1 MVQIAPFEVTAWV
14 DEHAHGVKHDLA
26 GSVCAPLSIKDL
38 IEISEHSDE
47 TSRALDFNLIDL
59 DYNSPMQGGH
69 KLRDNLAALYSRQA
83 RSDGQHTV
91 TRENILTCNAGIDAN
106 HIVLAALIGHTDHV
120 ICHYPTYQQLYE
132 VPRSLGAEVSFW
144 KSEPANDWKL
154 DVEVLRS
161 LLKDNTKM
169 IILNV
174 PQNPIGAIIPQWQL
188 EELVGLARER
198 GIILFCDE
206 AFRPL
211 FHGTLSSHPDYPDP
225 IVNLGYEKVVA
236 TGIMSKAFSL
246 PGIRAGWIASMDPQI
261 LSTCF
266 RMRYYTTTTVSQLNE
281 AVASEALDDR
291 CVHAILKRNLSNC
304 ATNIQ
309 AWQEF
314 VDEHKWACS
323 WVKPIAGTTAM
334 VKFHRDGKPVDDVKL
349 CLLAQEKADVC
360 LIPGR
365 KCFGDGV
372 HFEGYVRIGV
382 GLHPA
387 LVPEGLSALAKFTK
401 EILPIFPF
409 HRLEQQT

>member
-1 MVQIAPFEVTAWV
+1 MVHIAPFEVTAWV
-14 DEHAHGVKHDLA
+14 DENAHGVKHDLA
-26 GSVCAPLSIKDL
+26 GSVCAPLSIKNL
-38 IEISEHSDE
+38 IHLSRQSDE
-47 TSRALDFNLIDL
+47 TRKALDFNLIDL
-59 DYNSPMQGGH
+59 DYNSPMKGGY

-83 RSDGQHTV
+83 HGERRQTV
-91 TRENILTCNAGIDAN
+91 TRDNILTCNAGIDAN
-106 HIVLAALIGHTDHV
+106 HIVIAALIGPTDHV

-144 KSEPANDWKL
+144 KCEPANGWRL

-174 PQNPIGAIIPQWQL
+174 PNNPSGAIIPQWQL
-188 EELVGLARER
+188 EEVIGLARER
-198 GIILFCDE
+198 GIIVFCDE

-211 FHGTLSSHPDYPDP
+211 FHGIPSSHPDYPDS
-225 IVNLGYEKVVA
+225 IVNLGYEKVVV
-236 TGIMSKAFSL
+236 TGTMSKAFSL
-246 PGIRAGWIASMDPQI
+246 PGIRAGWIASPDSQI
-261 LSTCF
+261 LSACF

-291 CVHAILKRNLSNC
+291 CVHKILERNLSNC
-304 ATNIQ
+304 IINVQ
-309 AWQEF
+309 AWQKF
-314 VDEHKWACS
+314 VDEHQWACS
-323 WVKPIAGTTAM
+323 WVRPIAGTTAM
-334 VKFHRDGKPVDDVKL
+334 VRFHRNGRPVDDVKL

-382 GLHPA
+382 GLHPTQ
-387 LVPEGLSALAKFTK
+387 VREGLSALARFMK
-401 EILPIFPF
+401 EDFANVPF
-409 HRLEQQT
+409 SST